1 MDAAKA
7 AELLDRVTI
16 SITEEALPVSVLTAA
31 RIVLDE
37 SPGPLS
43 ADAIYRQ
50 MVERGLWRN
59 PHEHPEA
66 TVAAAISSD
75 IGRHAGHSR
84 FRRVGAREFASRSR
98 TPR

>member
-1 MDAAKA
+1 M
-7 AELLDRVTI
+7 
-16 SITEEALPVSVLTAA
+16 SVLTAA

-50 MVERGLWRN
+50 MVERGLWCN

-75 IGRHAGHSR
+75 IGKHAAHSR
-84 FRRVGAREFASRSR
+84 FRRIGAREFAIRSR
-98 TPR
+98 LPR